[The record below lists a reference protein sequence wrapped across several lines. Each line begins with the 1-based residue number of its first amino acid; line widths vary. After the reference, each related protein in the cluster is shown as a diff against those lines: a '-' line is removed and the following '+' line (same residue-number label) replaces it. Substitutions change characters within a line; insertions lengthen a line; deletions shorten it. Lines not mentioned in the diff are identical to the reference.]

1 MDDKTLK
8 LKRQV
13 RDHYNKKVHDR
24 DTLVKVAEVIKF
36 QIPKE
41 ED

>member
-24 DTLVKVAEVIKF
+24 ETLVKVAQVINYE
-36 QIPKE
+36 IKE
-41 ED
+41 EDD